1 MSTKREQFVNDDF
14 EREATKTSG
23 KIGVRHLQLVFWFLG
38 NMIGYCLRVSISL
51 AIVAMV
57 PESPIDAPNSEQYR
71 WNSSQQSTILSAFFW
86 GYTVMQ
92 IPSGY
97 IARVWSGQKLL
108 AVGMLL
114 CGIFNIL
121 TPIAALFGDM
131 IGVCICRALMGL
143 SQSCLLPCTQTLL
156 SKWAP
161 PNERAR
167 FGAFAYAG
175 GQFGTVLSF
184 PISGALAASSL
195 GWKSI
200 FYVFG
205 ALAVLWSIMFF
216 IFGFDSPSAHPRIS
230 EMEKQYIENSL
241 KTSED
246 EEGSSNKAAIKIPWK
261 AIFTSVPMWALIIVH
276 CCQNWGYWTLITE
289 MPTYMNKVLKYDM
302 AQNGLMSALP
312 YLMMWLLS
320 FPISWLADYAL
331 QRGASRGTT
340 RKVCNTIAHWGPAI
354 ALICLAAVPIA
365 DSGVVVAM
373 LAIAVG
379 LNAGALCGFQIN
391 HVDLSPNFA
400 GPMMSITNCI
410 ASVIAIIA
418 PIICGVIIEKH
429 EDSRAHWSIVFYLS
443 AVIYFLGNLIFIIF
457 GQGEVQSWNDPAS
470 SESRNPSKKESVV
483 ALMDRS
489 VFFACKLGT
498 RPYRRNRAAPIN
510 FVINMTH
517 SHSMKRVSVISISEK
532 MKIPATKPEA
542 WFGCRHVQISLLAFG
557 FLCCYAVRVT
567 TSVTLEAMT
576 NASTANPD
584 FEEFE
589 WNNSTKDII
598 LSSFFWG
605 YVCTQLVGSIIA
617 RRWGAQKL
625 FSLALFICGL
635 VTLLVPAAAK
645 YAGWESVCVTR
656 VIAGFCQGTVLPCL
670 HTLLSKWVPTEER
683 GRMSTFVYAGGW
695 IGNVICL
702 LSSGL
707 LSVSS
712 AGWPS
717 CFYVWGGITI
727 VSGSLAFF
735 ICKESP
741 AEHPNIPQDEK
752 EYIETSLGVT
762 ETEEKLPTPWRAMFT
777 SLPMWALMA
786 TQSAHNWGFWML
798 LTKIPSYM
806 ASVLGYDIKQNGML
820 TALPYLTAW
829 ILSFPVSYF
838 SDLLIRK
845 GVISVGTSRKI
856 CNSIGQWIPA
866 IALIAL
872 GYVEKEHPEIAVAL
886 LILAVASNV
895 FVYCGHN
902 VNHMDLSPNFAGT
915 LMGITNTVANVC
927 SILAPLV
934 ASIVVTEPSD
944 VSQWRNIFFLSAI
957 IYFLGNLLFV
967 LFGTS
972 KIQKWNDPI
981 TESKGAAL
989 KSARQASV
997 ENGYTEK
1004 VKAIESMEVE

>member
-1 MSTKREQFVNDDF
+1 MIIQ
-14 EREATKTSG
+14 G

-470 SESRNPSKKESVV
+470 SESRNPSKKESIV
-483 ALMDRS
+483 A
-489 VFFACKLGT
+489 
-498 RPYRRNRAAPIN
+498 
-510 FVINMTH
+510 
-517 SHSMKRVSVISISEK
+517 
-532 MKIPATKPEA
+532 
-542 WFGCRHVQISLLAFG
+542 
-557 FLCCYAVRVT
+557 
-567 TSVTLEAMT
+567 
-576 NASTANPD
+576 
-584 FEEFE
+584 
-589 WNNSTKDII
+589 
-598 LSSFFWG
+598 
-605 YVCTQLVGSIIA
+605 
-617 RRWGAQKL
+617 
-625 FSLALFICGL
+625 
-635 VTLLVPAAAK
+635 
-645 YAGWESVCVTR
+645 
-656 VIAGFCQGTVLPCL
+656 
-670 HTLLSKWVPTEER
+670 
-683 GRMSTFVYAGGW
+683 
-695 IGNVICL
+695 
-702 LSSGL
+702 
-707 LSVSS
+707 
-712 AGWPS
+712 
-717 CFYVWGGITI
+717 
-727 VSGSLAFF
+727 
-735 ICKESP
+735 
-741 AEHPNIPQDEK
+741 
-752 EYIETSLGVT
+752 
-762 ETEEKLPTPWRAMFT
+762 
-777 SLPMWALMA
+777 
-786 TQSAHNWGFWML
+786 
-798 LTKIPSYM
+798 
-806 ASVLGYDIKQNGML
+806 
-820 TALPYLTAW
+820 
-829 ILSFPVSYF
+829 
-838 SDLLIRK
+838 
-845 GVISVGTSRKI
+845 
-856 CNSIGQWIPA
+856 
-866 IALIAL
+866 
-872 GYVEKEHPEIAVAL
+872 
-886 LILAVASNV
+886 
-895 FVYCGHN
+895 
-902 VNHMDLSPNFAGT
+902 
-915 LMGITNTVANVC
+915 
-927 SILAPLV
+927 
-934 ASIVVTEPSD
+934 
-944 VSQWRNIFFLSAI
+944 
-957 IYFLGNLLFV
+957 
-967 LFGTS
+967 
-972 KIQKWNDPI
+972 
-981 TESKGAAL
+981 
-989 KSARQASV
+989 
-997 ENGYTEK
+997 
-1004 VKAIESMEVE
+1004 